1 MLSSL
6 LVIEA
11 ILIACIAGGWVL
23 GRVLTR
29 RARARAAASA
39 ERAVDSELTDA
50 LGFVGAAFGIIL
62 GLLLVFAVQHY
73 NDARATAR
81 EEATNAVALF
91 HAAGPFPTAQR
102 DAVRRD
108 VLCTMR
114 SITSADWAAAHEINP
129 AGSPATS
136 AWLQNL
142 QETTGTLPVD
152 TPSRSMSHEILVS
165 EFVDL
170 VKNRQLL
177 LVYAQPE
184 IPTIIWL
191 VIFACTFAFTLLMV
205 MHLANRKRL
214 AIISVLTS
222 AVVLV
227 VIVGSLT
234 DLDYPF
240 AGTAGGLAPTAME
253 TSLTTLQNEFPAVD
267 WSPCP
272 TAVSEQ

>member
-6 LVIEA
+6 TVIEG
-11 ILIACIAGGWVL
+11 ILIACIAGGWIL
-23 GRVLTR
+23 GRVLSR
-29 RARARAAASA
+29 RARARSA
-39 ERAVDSELTDA
+39 EEPEADAGVELTDA

-91 HAAGPFPTAQR
+91 HAAGPFPADKR

-108 VLCTMR
+108 VICTMR
-114 SITSADWAAAHEINP
+114 SISSADWNAAHDLNP
-129 AGSPATS
+129 TGSPTTS
-136 AWLQNL
+136 SWLQHL
-142 QETTGTLPVD
+142 QSTTGSLPVD
-152 TPSRSMSHEILVS
+152 TPSQSMSHEILVS
-165 EFVDL
+165 EYIEL

-177 LVYAQPE
+177 IVYAQPE
-184 IPTIIWL
+184 IPTVIWL
-191 VIFACTFAFTLLMV
+191 VIFACMFAFILLLV
-205 MHLANRKRL
+205 MHLADRRRL
-214 AIISVLTS
+214 ALISVLTS

-240 AGTAGGLAPTAME
+240 DGIAGGLSPTAMQ
-253 TSLTTLQNEFPAVD
+253 TSLTTLQTEFPAAD
-267 WSPCP
+267 WSDCP
-272 TAVSEQ
+272 TSIPEA